1 MTNCYHCGS
10 SVGGLKV
17 VEMRVIEDV
26 KNPQGFPVKIH
37 PLCAV
42 EMNIPEEQL
51 DDESME
57 LIELASKLSLKSSEK
72 YAPRWSPK
80 MKAKQED
87 DMRNLVDVV
96 EGENG

>member
-1 MTNCYHCGS
+1 MNCYRCGN

-37 PLCAV
+37 PFCAV
-42 EMNIPEEQL
+42 EMNIPEKHL

-57 LIELASKLSLKSSEK
+57 LIELASKLRKSSEK

-80 MKAKQED
+80 MKAKQET